1 MALDL
6 RCLVRQGGGLGVLH
20 AQIGPGADPVVE
32 QAGREIAPHM
42 IFRPPGQD
50 LPEWLEGG
58 DLQGTKF
65 QNHLFFFM
73 SPGPQWRHKARCHE
87 DPCMASTDMKTAG
100 SPIAAVTAPPTAAL
114 A

>member
-1 MALDL
+1 MAFDL
-6 RCLVRQGGGLGVLH
+6 RCLVRQGGRLGVLH

-65 QNHLFFFM
+65 QNHIFSFM
-73 SPGPQWRHKARCHE
+73 SPSPQWRHKARCHE
-87 DPCMASTDMKTAG
+87 DPNAWR
-100 SPIAAVTAPPTAAL
+100 PRI
-114 A
+114 